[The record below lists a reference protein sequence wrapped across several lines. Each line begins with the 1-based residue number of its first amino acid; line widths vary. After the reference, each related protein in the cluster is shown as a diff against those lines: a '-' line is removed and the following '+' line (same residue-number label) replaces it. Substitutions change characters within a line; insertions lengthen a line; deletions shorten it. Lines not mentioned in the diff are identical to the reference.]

1 MRKSFFFLFLIVIL
15 LGACTNDSFKTGD
28 SEYSYLQS
36 DFVEATT
43 NANAAFVSAVTDNG
57 DTLLLHSA
65 LSAKW
70 ATKADTTYRAQLY
83 YNRNNLEVVPIA
95 ISKVYV
101 LPVSQQPHT
110 TNTPDPM
117 GFTSAWLAKTGKYI
131 NLELAL
137 KTGKINAKQQPSQ
150 SLGIVLESVEA
161 LEKGG
166 KKYKLRLQHKQNNVP
181 QYYTVRTFVSIPTS
195 FFHKGDSVELHI
207 DTYKG
212 EVTKGFIL

>member
-15 LGACTNDSFKTGD
+15 LVACTNDSFKTGD

-43 NANAAFVSAVTDNG
+43 NANAAFVSAVTDDG

-83 YNRNNLEVVPIA
+83 YNRNNLGVVPIA

-117 GFTSAWLAKTGKYI
+117 GFTSAWIAKTRKYI

-137 KTGKINAKQQPSQ
+137 KTGKNTENKQ
-150 SLGIVLESVEA
+150 SLGVSLENVVSSVS
-161 LEKGG
+161 GTN
-166 KKYKLRLQHKQNNVP
+166 KYTLRLLHQQNNVP
-181 QYYTVRTFVSIPTS
+181 QYYTLSS
-195 FFHKGDSVELHI
+195 LWQ
-207 DTYKG
+207 
-212 EVTKGFIL
+212 

>member
-1 MRKSFFFLFLIVIL
+1 MRKLFFFLFLIVIL
-15 LGACTNDSFKTGD
+15 LVACTNDSFKTGD
-28 SEYSYLQS
+28 SEYSYMQS

-43 NANAAFVSAVTDNG
+43 NTNAAFVSAVTDDG

-117 GFTSAWLAKTGKYI
+117 GFTSAWIAKTRKYI

-137 KTGKINAKQQPSQ
+137 KTGKNTENKQ
-150 SLGIVLESVEA
+150 SLGVSLENVASSVS
-161 LEKGG
+161 GTN
-166 KKYKLRLQHKQNNVP
+166 KYTLRLLHQQNNVP
-181 QYYTVRTFVSIPTS
+181 QYYTVRTFVSIPTT
-195 FFHKGDSVELHI
+195 FAHKGDSIEVHI
-207 DTYKG
+207 NTYKG
-212 EVTKGFIL
+212 EVIKAFIL